1 MSETLI
7 DFIKTH
13 AEIVPPGAGGT
24 DVHFFA
30 VKVAPEKVDMERLKY
45 LILNHK
51 GVHCDLSPL
60 DGKEHGYIEIG
71 AWLDSQGMALRL
83 MGMGASLGLWKLRTP
98 KGMGCPPGL
107 ADQMAGLGMITV
119 QA

>member
-1 MSETLI
+1 MSETLNE
-7 DFIKTH
+7 FIENNT
-13 AEIVPPGAGGT
+13 AITPPGGGGI
-24 DVHFFA
+24 DVHFFGVQA
-30 VKVAPEKVDMERLKY
+30 AEKVDVERLKY

-51 GVHCDLSPL
+51 GIHCDLSPL

-83 MGMGASLGLWKLRTP
+83 MGLGAALDMWKLRTP